1 MEKAKKN
8 LSFLWTILA
17 IAMPVAGQRLIDIA
31 VNMADTLML
40 GNYGDITLSASSL
53 ANQFYNMFSIF
64 CMGLSGGC
72 CVLASQYWGAK
83 NLHAYKSVLNLSVR
97 TCVAG
102 STVFALLSAFFP
114 EQIMA
119 FYSSNSEVVR
129 QGTEY
134 LRLLTAVFFFHG
146 ITTCLANLLRSV
158 GLSWLPLIGSCI
170 SLVVNIILNW
180 VFIFG
185 KLGFPE
191 MRIAGA
197 ALGTLIARAIEFGV
211 ILGYLLYKD
220 KVISLHFRDL
230 FAPVQRQQYR
240 MYFKVGLPVLISDML
255 IGVGNNL
262 VAMVIGNL
270 GAEISAANSICTMV
284 VQMNTVVNLGFAL
297 AGSITVGQTIGRG
310 ELQRAKKM
318 GKAFL
323 GASALLGVLAGF
335 LTVWITPWLIGF
347 YQVSSQT
354 YAYAY
359 ELMYSFALI
368 LPFQTIGT
376 VLAKGIL
383 RGGGDTRFLMFADVA
398 FLWIASVPLGYLAAF
413 TWHLSPFW
421 IQLLLRIDVVMKSI
435 VCCLRLYLG
444 QWVHH
449 LSSACKKSLTE

>member
-1 MEKAKKN
+1 M
-8 LSFLWTILA
+8 
-17 IAMPVAGQRLIDIA
+17 AGQRLIDIA
-31 VNMADTLML
+31 VNMVDTFML
-40 GNYGDITLSASSL
+40 GCYGDVTLSASLL

-72 CVLASQYWGAK
+72 CVLASQYWGSG
-83 NLHAYKSVLNLSVR
+83 NLPAYKSVLNLSVR
-97 TCVAG
+97 ICTAG
-102 STVFALLSAFFP
+102 AAVFAILSACFP
-114 EQIMA
+114 ARIMS
-119 FYSSNSEVVR
+119 FYSSDAEVVR
-129 QGTEY
+129 QGAQY
-134 LRLLTAVFFFHG
+134 LRLLAAVFFFHG
-146 ITTCLANLLRSV
+146 ITTCLANLLRSA
-158 GLSWLPLIGSCI
+158 GLSWLPLLGSCV
-170 SLVVNIILNW
+170 SLAVNVFLNW

-197 ALGTLIARAIEFGV
+197 ALGTLIARIVEFSV
-211 ILGYLLYKD
+211 VTGYLFRKD
-220 KVISLHFRDL
+220 KIIAFCVRELG
-230 FAPVQRQQYR
+230 VQLQPQQYR

-270 GAEISAANSICTMV
+270 GAEISAANSICTLV

-310 ELQRAKKM
+310 ELQRAKRM

-323 GASALLGVLAGF
+323 GVSALIGVCAGL
-335 LTVWITPWLIGF
+335 LTIWITPWLIGF

-354 YAYAY
+354 YAYAF

-368 LPFQTIGT
+368 LPFQTVGT

-421 IQLLLRIDVVMKSI
+421 IQFLLRIDVVMKAL

-449 LSSACKKSLTE
+449 LSSSRKKSLAG